1 MALDARQQTKNLLAA
16 APIRKQTLEDF
27 ISGTGIRTQHQAS
40 ADTRATAEILAG
52 DEYGG
57 LHLCRVSL
65 RRPRRQLCEKRTSF
79 HRAPLLV
86 GSYYTTTAR
95 SRCRLC
101 LTTDE
106 GVSKI
111 GKRGPVGGNY
121 ESRSGRCRV
130 GPCGRRM
137 LRQRAGP

>member
-65 RRPRRQLCEKRTSF
+65 RRPRRQLCEKRSRFT
-79 HRAPLLV
+79 APRCWLEV
-86 GSYYTTTAR
+86 TTR
-95 SRCRLC
+95 QLR
-101 LTTDE
+101 
-106 GVSKI
+106 V
-111 GKRGPVGGNY
+111 RGAA
-121 ESRSGRCRV
+121 C
-130 GPCGRRM
+130 
-137 LRQRAGP
+137 A